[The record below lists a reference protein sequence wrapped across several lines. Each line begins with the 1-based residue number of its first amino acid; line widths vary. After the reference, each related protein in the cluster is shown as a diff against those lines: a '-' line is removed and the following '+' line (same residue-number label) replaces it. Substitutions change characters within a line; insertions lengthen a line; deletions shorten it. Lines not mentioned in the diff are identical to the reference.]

1 MKKLFV
7 NSLLCTVVLAIA
19 SVAAFATQDG
29 VITTGAGNAPRATV
43 FMKTP
48 THLGG
53 PAYHAPKLKTIYNNL
68 GTGTAVYNCCVGWNV
83 TGSASLVGEQTWTAT
98 PFTPKAAVTLTEI
111 QIAIEYVAGTN
122 GAIVTLNTDAKGVP
136 SKKVLH
142 KWNFSNLHAAGSCC
156 DLSTGKVKSG
166 VKLAKGKQYWIV
178 AMCPSDTWDAWNLN
192 STGVLGTFAQ
202 QNNGGTW
209 SVFTNSDVGA
219 MGLFGK

>member
-1 MKKLFV
+1 
-7 NSLLCTVVLAIA
+7 
-19 SVAAFATQDG
+19 
-29 VITTGAGNAPRATV
+29 
-43 FMKTP
+43 
-48 THLGG
+48 
-53 PAYHAPKLKTIYNNL
+53 L

-98 PFTPKAAVTLTEI
+98 AFTPKAAVTLTEI